1 MEEDYVMIP
10 GSGTKMIIRD
20 VKKEIETA
28 FLDYSMSVIVARALP
43 DVRDGLKPVHR
54 RILYTMHERGND
66 PSHPYRK
73 SADTVGAVLGSYHP
87 HGDASV
93 YDAMV
98 RLAQDFSLRYPL
110 VDGQG
115 NFGSV
120 DGDPPAAYRYT
131 EARMSRMAV
140 EMLTDIDKD
149 TIDWDPNFDET
160 KKEPSVLP
168 SRFPNL
174 LVNGS
179 QGIAVGM
186 ATNIPPHNLGEVI
199 DGCVAYIDNPDID
212 LPGLME
218 YIKGPDFPTAGIIMG
233 RSGIRAAYATG
244 RGKITLRGRATI
256 EEKKNGRAQ
265 IIVTEIP
272 YMVNK
277 ARLIENIADL
287 VKDKRIEGISDLND
301 ETNRKGMRIVID
313 VCVAYIDNPDIDL
326 PGLMEYI
333 KGPDFPTAGI
343 IMGRSGIRAAYATG
357 RGKITL
363 RGRATIEEKKNGRAQ
378 IIVTEIPY
386 MVNKARLIEN
396 IADLVKDK
404 RIEGISDLNDETNRK
419 GMRIVIDVRKD
430 ANPQVVLNQL
440 YQYTQLQDTVG
451 VIMLAIDHKVP
462 KVLTLKQMIQ
472 KYVEFQDEIVRR
484 RTQYDLKKAKER
496 AHILE
501 GLKKA
506 TDIVDELIATI
517 RACKGGMSEAKAAIM
532 EQFGFDDPQA
542 DAIVKLQLGRLAGLE
557 ILKIEEELGTLQ
569 AKIEDWEDILAND
582 ARVLEIVKNELL
594 EMKKRFGDERRTEI
608 ETVSGEVDIEDLI
621 AEEQCVYTLTEAGY
635 IKRQLKAT
643 YQAQKRGGRG
653 ISGMTRKEE
662 DIVQE
667 MFVGST
673 HDYVL
678 FVTDKGRLFRQKGY
692 TIAEGSRT
700 SKGTNIVNLL
710 QLAEGEKVTNMLR
723 QSAQADQEGG
733 FVTMVTKQ
741 GLIKRTPL
749 EQYANIRKS
758 GLIGIALNEGDS
770 LAWTRLTS
778 GHDMLI
784 VATRNGQAIRFNEED
799 ARPMGRSGHGVRAI
813 KLAEGDEV
821 IGVCICREG
830 GTVLTVTE
838 NGKGRRSEIDTYRI
852 TARGGKGIRNYDVSK
867 DKVAAVKI
875 VDDVDD
881 VLLSSQEG
889 IIIRLHANEIP
900 VQSRY
905 GSGVRV
911 MRLGENDKVMV
922 LARTDHDDEAQTET
936 IEAEEGDEPTA
947 EQLAAMEAADEAS
960 AAEAPEADTPEE

>member
-10 GSGTKMIIRD
+10 GSGTKKIIRD

-66 PSHPYRK
+66 PSHAYRK

-87 HGDASV
+87 HGDSSV

-131 EARMSRMAV
+131 EARMSKMAV
-140 EMLTDIDKD
+140 EMLTDIDKE
-149 TIDWDPNFDET
+149 TINWDPNFDET

-199 DGCVAYIDNPDID
+199 DGCVAYIEDPDID

-218 YIKGPDFPTAGIIMG
+218 HIKGPDFPTAGIIMG

-244 RGKITLRGRATI
+244 RGKITLRGRAAI
-256 EEKKNGRAQ
+256 EQTKNGRTQ
-265 IIVTEIP
+265 IVITEIP

-277 ARLIENIADL
+277 ARLIESMADL
-287 VKDKRIEGISDLND
+287 VKDKRVDGITGLND
-301 ETNRKGMRIVID
+301 ESNRKGMRIV
-313 VCVAYIDNPDIDL
+313 VDL
-326 PGLMEYI
+326 
-333 KGPDFPTAGI
+333 
-343 IMGRSGIRAAYATG
+343 
-357 RGKITL
+357 
-363 RGRATIEEKKNGRAQ
+363 
-378 IIVTEIPY
+378 
-386 MVNKARLIEN
+386 
-396 IADLVKDK
+396 
-404 RIEGISDLNDETNRK
+404 
-419 GMRIVIDVRKD
+419 RKD
-430 ANPQVVLNQL
+430 ANAQVILNQL

-451 VIMLAIDHKVP
+451 VIMLALDHKIP
-462 KVLTLKQMIQ
+462 KILTLKQMIQ
-472 KYVEFQDEIVRR
+472 KYVEFQDEVVRR
-484 RTQYDLKKAKER
+484 RTQYDLRKAEER

-517 RACKGGMSEAKAAIM
+517 RACKGGMAEAKAAII
-532 EQFGFDDPQA
+532 ERFGFDEIQA

-557 ILKIEEELGTLQ
+557 ILKIEEELASLQ
-569 AKIEDWEDILAND
+569 AKIQNWRDILADD
-582 ARVLEIVKNELL
+582 ARVLEIVKEELL
-594 EMKKRFGDERRTEI
+594 EMKQRFGDERRTQI
-608 ETVSGEVDIEDLI
+608 ESVDGEVDIEDLI

-635 IKRQLKAT
+635 IKRQLMDT
-643 YQAQKRGGRG
+643 YQAQRRGGRG

-678 FVTDKGRLFRQKGY
+678 FFTSLGRVFRLKGY
-692 TIAEGSRT
+692 TIAESSRT

-710 QLAEGEKVTNMLR
+710 QLAEGEKVTNMICR
-723 QSAQADQEGG
+723 PRDAEDG

-749 EQYANIRKS
+749 DQFANMRKT
-758 GLIGIALNEGDS
+758 GLIGIVLNEGDA
-770 LAWTRLTS
+770 LAWTRLTT
-778 GHDMLI
+778 GDDTLI
-784 VATRNGQAIRFNEED
+784 VATRNGQAIRFHEGE
-799 ARPMGRSGHGVRAI
+799 ARPMGRTSHGVRAI
-813 KLAEGDEV
+813 RLEDGDEV
-821 IGVCICREG
+821 VGVCICREG
-830 GTVLTVTE
+830 ATVLTVTE

-852 TARGGKGIRNYDVSK
+852 TARGGKGIRNYDAAK

-875 VDDVDD
+875 VDETDD
-881 VLLSSQEG
+881 ILLGSQEG
-889 IIIRLHANEIP
+889 VIIRLHAADINL
-900 VQSRY
+900 QSRY

-911 MRLGENDKVMV
+911 MRLGEGDKVMV
-922 LARTDHDDEAQTET
+922 LARTEHDEEAQA
-936 IEAEEGDEPTA
+936 EAVEADPDTAEPTA
-947 EQLAAMEAADEAS
+947 EELAAMEAADEAA
-960 AAEAPEADTPEE
+960 AAEPAAADTEE

>member
-1 MEEDYVMIP
+1 MEKKF
-10 GSGTKMIIRD
+10 SR
-20 VKKEIETA
+20 KKEREQERENESLLFENQKIVDVNLEHEVRKSFIE
-28 FLDYSMSVIVARALP
+28 YSMSVIMQRALP
-43 DVRDGLKPVHR
+43 DVRDGLKPGQR
-54 RILYTMHERGND
+54 RVLYDMYEQHLTYD
-66 PSHPYRK
+66 KPTRK
-73 SADTVGAVLGSYHP
+73 SATTVGSVLGKYHP
-87 HGDASV
+87 HGDSSV
-93 YDAMV
+93 YGTMV
-98 RLAQDFSLRYPL
+98 HLAQPFYMRYKL
-110 VDGQG
+110 IDGKG
-115 NFGSV
+115 TFGSI
-120 DGDPPAAYRYT
+120 DGAPPAAYRYT
-131 EARMSRMAV
+131 ESRMSRLAD
-140 EMLTDIDKD
+140 EMLRDIDKNVVPMV
-149 TIDWDPNFDET
+149 PNFDNRL
-160 KKEPSVLP
+160 KEPSVLP

-186 ATNIPPHNLGEVI
+186 ATNIPPHNLSEVI
-199 DGCVAYIDNPDID
+199 DGCIAYIDDPEID

-218 YIKGPDFPTAGIIMG
+218 HIKGPDFPTAGIIMG

-256 EEKKNGRAQ
+256 EETKNGRTQ
-265 IIVTEIP
+265 IIITEIP

-277 ARLIENIADL
+277 ARLIENMADL
-287 VKDKRIEGISDLND
+287 VKEKRIEGITGLND
-301 ETNRKGMRIVID
+301 ETNRKGMRIV
-313 VCVAYIDNPDIDL
+313 VDI
-326 PGLMEYI
+326 
-333 KGPDFPTAGI
+333 
-343 IMGRSGIRAAYATG
+343 
-357 RGKITL
+357 
-363 RGRATIEEKKNGRAQ
+363 
-378 IIVTEIPY
+378 
-386 MVNKARLIEN
+386 
-396 IADLVKDK
+396 
-404 RIEGISDLNDETNRK
+404 
-419 GMRIVIDVRKD
+419 RKD
-430 ANPQVVLNQL
+430 ANAQVILNQL

-462 KVLTLKQMIQ
+462 KVLTLKQMLQ
-472 KYVEFQDEIVRR
+472 KYVEFQDEVVRR

-517 RACKGGMSEAKAAIM
+517 RACKGGMAEAKAAIM

-557 ILKIEEELGTLQ
+557 ILKIEEELGALQ
-569 AKIEDWEDILAND
+569 AKIRDWEDILSND

-608 ETVSGEVDIEDLI
+608 ETVNGEVDIEDLI

-678 FVTDKGRLFRQKGY
+678 FVTDRGRLFRIKGY

-710 QLAEGEKVTNMLR
+710 QLAEGEKVTNMIC
-723 QSAQADQEGG
+723 QSKDAEQEGG

-749 EQYANIRKS
+749 EQYANIRKT
-758 GLIGIALNEGDS
+758 GLIGIALNEGDA
-770 LAWTRLTS
+770 LAWTRLTT
-778 GHDMLI
+778 GNDMLI
-784 VATRNGQAIRFNEED
+784 VATRNGQAIRFNEAD

-838 NGKGRRSEIDTYRI
+838 NGKGRRSDIDTYRI
-852 TARGGKGIRNYDVSK
+852 TARGGKGIRNYDASK

-881 VLLSSQEG
+881 ILLSSQEG

-922 LARTDHDDEAQTET
+922 LARTDHDDEAQTAA

-960 AAEAPEADTPEE
+960 AAETPEADPEN